1 MEGNDAIS
9 LFLKAACLDESQ
21 EDLQAEAS
29 KIVNVLFCIPLA
41 IDQAGTFI
49 AFGNKDPRDY
59 LDEYSKYREILLSYP
74 LFKGA
79 FKYNKPVYETWELSY
94 KEIQQRAESDDAQM
108 AEAAKSAMSL
118 LAMFSFFHFEGIT
131 D

>member
-9 LFLKAACLDESQ
+9 LFLKAAHLDESQ
-21 EDLQAEAS
+21 EDLQAEGS

-41 IDQAGTFI
+41 IDQAGAFI

-79 FKYNKPVYETWELSY
+79 FKYNKSEYKTWELSY
-94 KEIQQRAESDDAQM
+94 KEIQQRAESDDAQI
-108 AEAAKSAMSL
+108 AEAAKSAMYL
-118 LAMFSFFHFEGIT
+118 LAMIAFFHFESIT